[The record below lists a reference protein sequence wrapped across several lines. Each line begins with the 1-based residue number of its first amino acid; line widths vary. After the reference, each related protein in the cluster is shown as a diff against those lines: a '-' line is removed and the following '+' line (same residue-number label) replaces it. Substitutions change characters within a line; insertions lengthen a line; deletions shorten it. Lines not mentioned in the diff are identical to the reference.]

1 MSPSERKTM
10 INRDRADSSV
20 TKQCKLLKI
29 SRSSLDYAPVGVN
42 DETLKLMN
50 EIDCV
55 FTKYP
60 FFGSRHRVRRLM
72 GLMGLQAI
80 YRGPNTRCPAA
91 HAKHV

>member
-29 SRSSLDYAPVGVN
+29 SRSPLDYAPVGVN

>member
-1 MSPSERKTM
+1 
-10 INRDRADSSV
+10 
-20 TKQCKLLKI
+20 
-29 SRSSLDYAPVGVN
+29 VN

>member
-20 TKQCKLLKI
+20 TKQCNLLKI
-29 SRSSLDYAPVGVN
+29 SRSSLDYVPVGVN